1 MKKWHLFNKKN
12 KKEKVKIIERKQNE
26 KFPNWTTAMY
36 RVGDDDKLITW
47 RPKMDKV
54 KLTEEISKHLGTW
67 CRLND
72 ILWYLALPQS
82 TYYEW
87 LKNDEEFR
95 NEVNKA
101 KAKFQIDCY
110 TTFHARLMNPNNKDI
125 TMYLMKT
132 AKPEEETPQVA
143 SLNMMKNVAKER
155 IEERDQM
162 SALEQKK
169 QEFEDEKNKF
179 EEEKKILEEER
190 NKFEEEKKKLED
202 QNRIL
207 GEKYLSL
214 EEERKELYKEKKER
228 GVEKKKIEKKNRI
241 MEEEKRTIEDRE
253 RCWKEEMEEIEKK
266 RRLINSVTM
275 NPNEKASSRLSGG
288 GKQMIEKLNVETKKS
303 SSNRE
308 IINMMDEILEEFKK
322 YWLITE

>member
-26 KFPNWTTAMY
+26 KVPNWTTAMY

-101 KAKFQIDCY
+101 KDKFQIDCY

-143 SLNMMKNVAKER
+143 SLNMMKNVAKKR

-207 GEKYLSL
+207 GEKYLYL

-228 GVEKKKIEKKNRI
+228 GVEKKEIEKKNRI
-241 MEEEKRTIEDRE
+241 MEEKKRTIEDRE
-253 RCWKEEMEEIEKK
+253 RCRKEEMEEIEKK
-266 RRLINSVTM
+266 RRLINSVTV

-288 GKQMIEKLNVETKKS
+288 GKQMIEKLNVETKKP

-308 IINMMDEILEEFKK
+308 KINMMDEILEEFKK

>member
-1 MKKWHLFNKKN
+1 M
-12 KKEKVKIIERKQNE
+12 
-26 KFPNWTTAMY
+26 
-36 RVGDDDKLITW
+36 
-47 RPKMDKV
+47 
-54 KLTEEISKHLGTW
+54 
-67 CRLND
+67 
-72 ILWYLALPQS
+72 
-82 TYYEW
+82 
-87 LKNDEEFR
+87 
-95 NEVNKA
+95 NKA

-110 TTFHARLMNPNNKDI
+110 TTFYARLMNPNNKDI

-179 EEEKKILEEER
+179 EEEKK
-190 NKFEEEKKKLED
+190 KLED

-207 GEKYLSL
+207 GVKYLSL

-241 MEEEKRTIEDRE
+241 MEEKKRTIEDRE
-253 RCWKEEMEEIEKK
+253 RC
-266 RRLINSVTM
+266 
-275 NPNEKASSRLSGG
+275 
-288 GKQMIEKLNVETKKS
+288 
-303 SSNRE
+303 
-308 IINMMDEILEEFKK
+308 
-322 YWLITE
+322 